1 MLLGVKGREFI
12 ALFGGA
18 AIAWPVAARAQQ
30 AERMR
35 QISVLMGLAETDP
48 FTMGYVREL
57 HDGLQ
62 QLGWTD
68 SRNISIHLSLRSRR
82 SRACTRI
89 RQRTRRDAAGF
100 DCGPHNSRRRRAIA
114 GDPHGASRICV
125 DQEVTRGQRAG

>member
-1 MLLGVKGREFI
+1 
-12 ALFGGA
+12 
-18 AIAWPVAARAQQ
+18 
-30 AERMR
+30 MR

-82 SRACTRI
+82 SQACTRI

-100 DCGPHNSRRRRAIA
+100 DCGPHNSRRCRAVA

>member
-1 MLLGVKGREFI
+1 VHMRRREFI
-12 ALFGGA
+12 SRLGGA
-18 AIAWPVAARAQQ
+18 AVVWPLAARAQQ

-114 GDPHGASRICV
+114 GDPHGASRIRV

>member
-57 HDGLQ
+57 HEMR
-62 QLGWTD
+62 GWIT
-68 SRNISIHLSLRSRR
+68 LLLW
-82 SRACTRI
+82 
-89 RQRTRRDAAGF
+89 G
-100 DCGPHNSRRRRAIA
+100 
-114 GDPHGASRICV
+114 
-125 DQEVTRGQRAG
+125 